1 MDPITHFLVLFM
13 SHIILL
19 QLIFT
24 FIYSIF
30 NKKFS
35 ISVKLSIVLL
45 SCRESQHSMLNS
57 SLRGLIL
64 SKHENPFILH
74 KKKCW
79 VSNLNVIFYYS
90 IFACKNLFWRV
101 RICFGIGEKKK
112 KSFGD
117 LICFL
122 GLASCYHSTVTIGIS
137 QNGHSIYLYVN
148 LHLLSKRIKRCRF
161 R

>member
-1 MDPITHFLVLFM
+1 MDPKQTLKLLLALIIFDSLFYYIANYFLYYLWVPLYFLILFIG
-13 SHIILL
+13 HTILL

-57 SLRGLIL
+57 SLRGLML

-74 KKKCW
+74 KKKMLSLKSQC
-79 VSNLNVIFYYS
+79 NFLLFY
-90 IFACKNLFWRV
+90 
-101 RICFGIGEKKK
+101 FG
-112 KSFGD
+112 
-117 LICFL
+117 L
-122 GLASCYHSTVTIGIS
+122 
-137 QNGHSIYLYVN
+137 
-148 LHLLSKRIKRCRF
+148 
-161 R
+161 